1 MRGAVWAELLRFL
14 DGTMVEGGE
23 GEIPTRGILFVGLL
37 RLPRGQTASSSEGLL
52 ELGLPQAVL
61 ARMPLKLFLPEPEA
75 ADLLALLSDQACPW
89 LAELGV
95 SPRARAFLAERAAAT
110 GFGAWGIQHAL
121 RELDLLVA
129 ERRPKRVDRAYLER
143 HLGKPRP

>member
-23 GEIPTRGILFVGLL
+23 GELPTRGILFVGVL
-37 RLPRGQTASSSEGLL
+37 RLPRSQTVCSSEVLL

-61 ARMPLKLFLPEPEA
+61 ARMPLKLFLPDPTA
-75 ADLLALLSDQACPW
+75 NDLVALLTDQCCPW

-95 SPRARAFLAERAAAT
+95 SQSARSFLAERAAAS
-110 GFGAWGIQHAL
+110 GFGAWGIQHEL

-129 ERRPKRVDRAYLER
+129 ERRPKRVDRGYLER
-143 HLGKPRP
+143 HLG